1 MAPSRALLAVAL
13 ALTAAAAQSKTL
25 FVCTDAQGRTISA
38 DRPPPECLDRPIREL
53 RPDGSVRRVIDPPPT
68 PEQRAA
74 RAAEERRK
82 QEEAEARRET
92 MRRDLAL
99 LEAYAS
105 EQEIEETRQRALS
118 SRMVIVE
125 RAQRRIEEHQRD
137 RKKLDSEAEFYAAR
151 ELPEKLK
158 RSYQLND
165 SLVRSEQ
172 KIMADARADMDR
184 VNERFDADVKRF
196 RDLVQS
202 GMRAPS
208 R

>member
-1 MAPSRALLAVAL
+1 MAPSRALLAAAL
-13 ALTAAAAQSKTL
+13 ALTAAAAPAKTL
-25 FVCTDAQGRTISA
+25 FICTDARGRTISA
-38 DRPPPECLDRPIREL
+38 DRPPPECVDRPIREL

-74 RAAEERRK
+74 SAAEERRK
-82 QEEAEARRET
+82 QEEAQARRET

-118 SRMVIVE
+118 SRMAIIE

-172 KIMADARADMDR
+172 KIMADARADMER

-196 RDLVQS
+196 RELVQS
-202 GMRAPS
+202 GVRAPS